1 MSVQSKS
8 RSLATAKSAGR
19 SVPTLSQAFAQQLRS
34 MRPKRLVIQNRT
46 RNSLNTRLFNP
57 QSCTLNRTCAV
68 KNRRKKGDTY
78 TYTVTSISTCS
89 DYARALL
96 SLSVPLVRDK
106 CLLQHVTHTH
116 TDWDKAMHFQRYR
129 LRGPHTQTHTPHTH
143 KKPAKLCTLLMLDWL
158 GKTLRKVCRNSVAL
172 SGRLGNATPKR
183 KALWTN
189 TLLDRVK
196 APAQH
201 QWNRACAKARSTSR
215 RARAA
220 VT

>member
-1 MSVQSKS
+1 MHLKQDMRCEKQKEKRRHVHIHSNFDKHVQWLCSGVIVTVS
-8 RSLATAKSAGR
+8 
-19 SVPTLSQAFAQQLRS
+19 PT
-34 MRPKRLVIQNRT
+34 RT
-46 RNSLNTRLFNP
+46 R
-57 QSCTLNRTCAV
+57 QV
-68 KNRRKKGDTY
+68 
-78 TYTVTSISTCS
+78 
-89 DYARALL
+89 
-96 SLSVPLVRDK
+96 
-106 CLLQHVTHTH
+106 LLQHVTHTH